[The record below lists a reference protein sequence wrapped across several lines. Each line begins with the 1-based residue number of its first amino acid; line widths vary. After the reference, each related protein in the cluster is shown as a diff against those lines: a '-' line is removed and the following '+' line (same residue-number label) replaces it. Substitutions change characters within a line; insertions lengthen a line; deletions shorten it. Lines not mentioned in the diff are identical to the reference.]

1 MLAQHWVRKKGLV
14 WTPSLKVLFLKAGKG
29 WLPVYSR
36 WPHSIYCVEAET
48 RECSAFPLSP
58 FRNPSWCTTHFRVDL
73 HPVLNLSIS
82 RITDTPRGVLS
93 WWFQITSRWW
103 WRLSLTSLYTVLKV
117 RTSQISTQ
125 VPVLNWWESQCI
137 DWKAKWNKTT
147 TKQGNKTTNQ
157 KQTKPNRQTPGLVA
171 MGDRHHDNSPW
182 TRRTLW
188 LKVIES

>member
-1 MLAQHWVRKKGLV
+1 MTAHVRPLA
-14 WTPSLKVLFLKAGKG
+14 
-29 WLPVYSR
+29 
-36 WPHSIYCVEAET
+36 HSIYCVEAET
-48 RECSAFPLSP
+48 GERSAFPLSP
-58 FRNPSWCTTHFRVDL
+58 FRNPSWCTTHFRVVL

-82 RITDTPRGVLS
+82 HITDTTRGVFS

-182 TRRTLW
+182 TRRTVCLQ
-188 LKVIES
+188 VIES